1 MPIVTWSN
9 EYNINVDEIDNQ
21 HQEMLGLVNNL
32 HSSVESRT
40 DKNILK
46 KMLAEL
52 VVYTR
57 MHFATEEQLMEQ
69 HDYPHHIE
77 HKQEHRL
84 LLQHLEFLLGAVSI
98 GKYPT
103 FFSDYDISTDWMFMH
118 ISGSDKKL
126 GEFLNSQ
133 NIY

>member
-1 MPIVTWSN
+1 MPIVNWSN
-9 EYNINVDEIDNQ
+9 EYSINVDEIDNQ

-77 HKQEHRL
+77 HKNEHRL
-84 LLQHLEFLLGAVSI
+84 LLQHLEFLLSAVSI

-118 ISGSDKKL
+118 ISGCDKKL

-133 NIY
+133 NVY

>member
-1 MPIVTWSN
+1 MPIVNWSN
-9 EYNINVDEIDNQ
+9 EYSINVDEIDNQ

-77 HKQEHRL
+77 HKNEHRL
-84 LLQHLEFLLGAVSI
+84 LLQHLEFLLSAVSI

-133 NIY
+133 NVY

>member
-1 MPIVTWSN
+1 MPIVNWSN
-9 EYNINVDEIDNQ
+9 EYSINVDEIDNQ

-77 HKQEHRL
+77 HKNEHRL
-84 LLQHLEFLLGAVSI
+84 LLQHLEFLLSAVSI

-103 FFSDYDISTDWMFMH
+103 FCVFR
-118 ISGSDKKL
+118 
-126 GEFLNSQ
+126 
-133 NIY
+133 